1 MTTAIPFAG
10 YTAGTWTLDPTH
22 SDITFSVRH
31 LAISKVRGSF
41 EKFDVTVVT
50 AENPLESTIKASV
63 DVASVNTNQ
72 ADRDGHLKTSD
83 FFLVEEFPTM
93 EFVSTGISFT
103 GNDQFLLNG
112 NLTLRGVTKPVTLK
126 GEFGGVTTDGY
137 GQTKAGASAST
148 KINRL
153 DFGVNWNAAL
163 EAGGLTLGND
173 VTINFE
179 IQVVLQP

>member
-1 MTTAIPFAG
+1 MTTTSPITG
-10 YTAGTWTLDPTH
+10 YAAGTWTVDPTH

-50 AENPLESTIKASV
+50 AANPLESTITASV

-72 ADRDGHLKTSD
+72 ADRDGHLRTSD
-83 FFLVEEFPTM
+83 FFAVDEFPTM
-93 EFVSTGISFT
+93 DFVSTGISFD
-103 GNDQFLLNG
+103 GEAFLLNG
-112 NLTLRGVTKPVTLK
+112 NLTLRGVTKPVVLK
-126 GEFGGVTTDGY
+126 GEFGGIITDGY

-163 EAGGLTLGND
+163 EAGGLTLGNE
-173 VTINFE
+173 VTINLE
-179 IQVVLQP
+179 IQLVLQP

>member
-1 MTTAIPFAG
+1 MTTSTIPG
-10 YTAGTWTLDPTH
+10 YAAGTWVLDPAH
-22 SDITFSVRH
+22 SDVTFSVRH
-31 LAISKVRGSF
+31 LAISKVRGTF
-41 EKFDVTVVT
+41 ETFDVTVVT
-50 AENPLESTIKASV
+50 GENPIDSTITASI
-63 DVASVNTNQ
+63 DMASVNTKQ

-83 FFLVEEFPTM
+83 FFLIEEYPTM
-93 EFVSTGISFT
+93 DFVSTGIRLD
-103 GNDQFLLNG
+103 GEDLVIDG

-126 GEFGGVTTDGY
+126 GEFGGITTDGY

-153 DFGVNWNAAL
+153 DYGVNWNAAL

-173 VTINFE
+173 VTINLE